1 MLIGWEYHV
10 NDKTLKSYI
19 MKTKTIFI
27 LFFLILIYPLK
38 AQQKGETPSHYI
50 FPEFTRGIIKLRTGQ
65 VRELSLNYNSVT
77 EEMVFDNNGQKM
89 ALADPMSIDTITIQG
104 RKFIPSQNIF
114 YEIILELPVPLLIH
128 HVTTLRSPGKPAGY
142 GTTSETSAIT
152 QTSTLVSSRRI
163 YEIKLPGEYEVTPE
177 PEFMI
182 KQNSRFYKVANS
194 NQLIKY
200 FPEKKEAIKEFVKK
214 NKTNFKK
221 SEDMKKLIEFCNK

>member
-1 MLIGWEYHV
+1 
-10 NDKTLKSYI
+10 
-19 MKTKTIFI
+19 MKTKTTFI
-27 LFFLILIYPLK
+27 LLFLILIFPLK
-38 AQQKGETPSHYI
+38 AQQKGVNPSHYI
-50 FPEFTRGIIKLRTGQ
+50 FPEFTRGTIKLKTGQ

-104 RKFIPSQNIF
+104 RKFIPCQNIF
-114 YEIILELPVPLLIH
+114 YEIILDLPVPLVIH
-128 HVTTLRSPGKPAGY
+128 HFSNLISPGKPAGY
-142 GTTSETSAIT
+142 GTTSESSAIT

-163 YEIKLPGEYEVTPE
+163 YEIKLPVEYEVVPA

-182 KQNSRFYKVANS
+182 KYNSKCYKVSNS

-221 SEDMKKLIEFCNK
+221 SEDLKQLIEFCNK